1 MHLIILRHNFV
12 ILQKNIIMEKAKYIL
27 ADDPAVVARIRKGL
41 EIKKQ
46 RFGAAYCP
54 CVTPLAH
61 SEDTICPCK
70 EYRDSGHCHCGLY
83 KE

>member
-1 MHLIILRHNFV
+1 
-12 ILQKNIIMEKAKYIL
+12 MEEVAKYIL
-27 ADDPAVVARIRKGL
+27 VDDQEKVERVKKGIERKK
-41 EIKKQ
+41 EKY
-46 RFGAAYCP
+46 GAGYCP

-70 EYRDSGHCHCGLY
+70 EYRETGHCRCGMY

>member
-1 MHLIILRHNFV
+1 MAEEV
-12 ILQKNIIMEKAKYIL
+12 AKYIL
-27 ADDPAVVARIRKGL
+27 VDDEAAVARVRKGI

-46 RFGAAYCP
+46 RFGAGYCP
-54 CVTPLAH
+54 CLTPLAH

-70 EYRDSGHCHCGLY
+70 EYRTTGYCRCGLY